1 MHVDTLWHACKYSSN
16 RGVLKI
22 IAWQTGKALAEKHE
36 RRVQHF
42 VVLQVTGKSQSLN
55 NGTANDAAQALVSE
69 ALKRGT
75 QDNIT
80 AVVMLFKWA

>member
-1 MHVDTLWHACKYSSN
+1 M
-16 RGVLKI
+16 
-22 IAWQTGKALAEKHE
+22 
-36 RRVQHF
+36 
-42 VVLQVTGKSQSLN
+42 VLQVKGKSQSLSDD
-55 NGTANDAAQALVSE
+55 TAKDAAQALVSE